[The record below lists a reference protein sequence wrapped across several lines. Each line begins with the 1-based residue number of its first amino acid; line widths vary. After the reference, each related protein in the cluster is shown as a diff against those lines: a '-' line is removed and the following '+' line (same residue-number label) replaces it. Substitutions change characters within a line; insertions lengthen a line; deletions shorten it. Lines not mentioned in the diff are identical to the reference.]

1 MRMVLPFILTSF
13 ARVRYIEPELFDTS
27 LTWLEEVLEQV
38 SYENIAVLSFAVSTA
53 GLHRPSL
60 WRSISRQLAVAPKR
74 WSAKA
79 LGRVLGSFRR
89 LLMQE
94 AADQVEDGSL
104 LELFQ
109 LAAAEI
115 LKRREEMGFEEA
127 TELLMGF
134 SILVQ
139 PLDQDALSRSCAV
152 VAKAAAA
159 EEMAPAYLAHC
170 FYTLTAL
177 YLAGQPVEKCQ
188 QTVAA
193 DLSLK
198 VAVCM
203 ACDLELLAQALLALS
218 RRTNQAA
225 LASLSFRI
233 LLQTA
238 QRETV
243 RKAKDLGAFRAARLG
258 AFLAAAAWPWRQA
271 MLQPW
276 FLPELQAFCF
286 SDAAF
291 GTASGYGL
299 WLSSVT
305 KTELA
310 PPWPDAVAWYD
321 APPSSRTILASAYGG
336 PEWLMGWERL
346 CADSSA
352 RVVRAEEKKR
362 KRSTSRL
369 VDGAKLP
376 AGMKV
381 LYTTDGRD
389 PFLAGQRYIGA
400 FSIASP
406 RVQLRAVAVQAN
418 KRSQAVEATFLV
430 CHCALP
436 DEIVFGV
443 LRAQLFPA
451 SMELM
456 LKYTAETV
464 DLPVERLQATIS
476 EAGEGTG
483 RWIQVDLHDLK
494 PRHQLRFDLAYATVK
509 NASARFRLRELCLA

>member
-1 MRMVLPFILTSF
+1 
-13 ARVRYIEPELFDTS
+13 
-27 LTWLEEVLEQV
+27 
-38 SYENIAVLSFAVSTA
+38 
-53 GLHRPSL
+53 
-60 WRSISRQLAVAPKR
+60 
-74 WSAKA
+74 
-79 LGRVLGSFRR
+79 
-89 LLMQE
+89 MQE

-336 PEWLMGWERL
+336 PEWLMGWERPNEH
-346 CADSSA
+346 
-352 RVVRAEEKKR
+352 EE
-362 KRSTSRL
+362 
-369 VDGAKLP
+369 VE
-376 AGMKV
+376 
-381 LYTTDGRD
+381 
-389 PFLAGQRYIGA
+389 IG
-400 FSIASP
+400 
-406 RVQLRAVAVQAN
+406 
-418 KRSQAVEATFLV
+418 
-430 CHCALP
+430 
-436 DEIVFGV
+436 
-443 LRAQLFPA
+443 
-451 SMELM
+451 
-456 LKYTAETV
+456 
-464 DLPVERLQATIS
+464 
-476 EAGEGTG
+476 
-483 RWIQVDLHDLK
+483 
-494 PRHQLRFDLAYATVK
+494 
-509 NASARFRLRELCLA
+509 